1 MRIRKIEI
9 RNFRGIEGLT
19 WYPSEGINCLIGA
32 GDSGKSSVLDAL
44 DICLGARRSVQ
55 ITDADFYKLDANKEI
70 VISVMIGELNDE
82 LMNLEKYG
90 VYLRG
95 FDADARRIEDEPGN
109 DIETVLTL
117 KFTIGSDL
125 DPSWSLVSD
134 RAEAQDQSRN
144 LAWDDRVRLAPTR
157 IGTTSAYHLSWR
169 RGSVLNRVSSERADA
184 SSLLAESARQA
195 RAEFG
200 EVAQDQLDETLGIVA
215 TTSRELGIPVGS
227 DVKAMLDPQSVS
239 FGGGTISLHDA
250 EGIPLAGL
258 GSGSIRLLV
267 AGLQRRAAQHSS
279 IIVIDEVE
287 YGLEPHR
294 VIRLLG
300 SLGAKESNPPLQVF
314 MATHSPVAVRELS
327 GAQLFVI
334 RPAKAQHEIL
344 AVGTS
349 DDTQGAARR
358 HPEAFLAASVIV
370 CEGASEVG
378 LLRGI
383 DQHRTSAGHDSL
395 SAMGTALVDSGGG
408 HPDRAVNLALAFSR
422 LGYLVAVVRDADVSP
437 TESVETCFV
446 EAGGK
451 VVAWRDGRTLE
462 DELFLSVSHDSVERL
477 IRRAVELHGSNLVD
491 DHIKSKSNG
500 TKSLQSILSNI
511 EAGKSEIEDLR
522 VLGKASRTRKAG
534 WYKSVTWMEDIGREI
549 VAPELVSSDPDF
561 RSRVDEV
568 FEWAKVM
575 ECQSRS
581 TKD

>member
-1 MRIRKIEI
+1 MRIRKVEI
-9 RNFRGIEGLT
+9 RHFRGIEGLV
-19 WYPSEGINCLIGA
+19 WFPSEGINCLIGS
-32 GDSGKSSVLDAL
+32 GDSGKSSVLDAI

-55 ITDADFYKLDANKEI
+55 ITDADFHKLDANREI
-70 VISVMIGELNDE
+70 VISVTIGELNDG
-82 LMNLEKYG
+82 LMNLDKYG
-90 VYLRG
+90 MYLRG
-95 FDADARRIEDEPGN
+95 FDSTTGCIEDEPGN

-117 KFTIGSDL
+117 RLTIGSDL
-125 DPSWSLVSD
+125 DPSWSLVSE

-144 LAWDDRVRLAPTR
+144 LAWEDRVRLAPTR
-157 IGTTSAYHLSWR
+157 IGATSAYHLSWR

-200 EVAQDQLDETLGIVA
+200 DVARDQLGETLSIVA
-215 TTSRELGIPVGS
+215 TTSRELGIPIGS
-227 DVKAMLDPQSVS
+227 DVKAMLDAQSVS

-267 AGLQRRAAQHSS
+267 SGLQRKAAHHSS

-294 VIRLLG
+294 IIRLLG
-300 SLGAKESNPPLQVF
+300 SLGAKEANPPLQVF

-334 RPAKAQHEIL
+334 RPAEAEHEIL
-344 AVGTS
+344 PVGTS
-349 DDTQGAARR
+349 GDTQSAARR
-358 HPEAFLAASVIV
+358 HPEAFLAASIIV

-383 DQHRTSAGHDSL
+383 DQHRTSSGHDSL

-408 HPDRAVNLALAFSR
+408 DPDRAINLASAFIR
-422 LGYLVAVVRDADVSP
+422 LGYHVAVVRDADVSP
-437 TESVETCFV
+437 TESIETRFI
-446 EAGGK
+446 EAGGR
-451 VVAWRDGRTLE
+451 VVAWRDGRALE
-462 DELFLSVSHDSVERL
+462 DELFRSVTYNDVKRL
-477 IRRAVELHGSNLVD
+477 IHHAVELHGDKLVD

-500 TKSLQSILSNI
+500 TKDLQSILSDL
-511 EAGKSEIEDLR
+511 ETGKNETKNRRL
-522 VLGKASRTRKAG
+522 LGKASRSKKAG
-534 WYKSVTWMEDIGREI
+534 WYKTVTWMEAIGREI
-549 VAPELVSSDPDF
+549 VAPELASSDPCF
-561 RSRVDEV
+561 RSRVNEI

-575 ECQSRS
+575 ECQNRS
-581 TKD
+581 AKD